1 MFDFSWSEIALIGA
15 VALVVI
21 GPKDLPKALRT
32 AGKWARKAR
41 TVSREFQSSIEQMI
55 REAELDEVKKEI
67 EKASAVNL
75 EEEFQ
80 KTIDPKGTL
89 AEDLKPPE
97 MPDITTI
104 GSGAPDLPAPAPT
117 LKTPEPRAPEPKAPE
132 LAPPAPRPASEL
144 AEGDAAKPPA
154 AGPAP

>member
-55 REAELDEVKKEI
+55 REAELDEVKNEI
-67 EKASAVNL
+67 DKVTAVDL
-75 EEEFQ
+75 EHEFQ
-80 KTIDPKGTL
+80 KAVDPTGDL
-89 AEDLKPPE
+89 AEKLKPPE
-97 MPDITTI
+97 VPDITKI
-104 GSGAPDLPAPAPT
+104 GSGAPDVPAIPQAPAP
-117 LKTPEPRAPEPKAPE
+117 EPPS
-132 LAPPAPRPASEL
+132 LAPPAAEPAGGEAHTTSHS
-144 AEGDAAKPPA
+144 GT
-154 AGPAP
+154 AP